1 MSESADPMYEDL
13 NAQIADL
20 RKTIAEKDRK
30 ILSQVDEIIS
40 IGNELHN
47 QKIEYSK
54 IVQDLVKLS
63 LDSNKT
69 IQAVIGKKWDYY
81 GE

>member
-13 NAQIADL
+13 NAQIAEL

-40 IGNELHN
+40 VSRELHQ
-47 QKIEYSK
+47 QKAEYSK

-69 IQAVIGKKWDYY
+69 IQAIIAEKRYY
-81 GE
+81 ND